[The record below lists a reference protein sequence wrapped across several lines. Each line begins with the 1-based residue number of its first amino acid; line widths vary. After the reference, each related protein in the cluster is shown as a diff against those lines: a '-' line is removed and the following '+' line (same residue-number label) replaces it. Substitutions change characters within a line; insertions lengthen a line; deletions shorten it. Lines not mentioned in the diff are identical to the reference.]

1 MNKKNDNWLRDTR
14 KEVTYY
20 DTLSKEECVNKA
32 LEQDK
37 KISSIVNFT
46 AKWINNMKL
55 QYDFI
60 LSNEF
65 VKELEEQNLVIAF
78 GQSNDCI
85 TFMGAIQQDLVKYE
99 GGDIYLSFEN
109 ELTFDFNKTFEIQYP
124 FEKNAIL
131 DITKNNNSMAKMKA
145 IYKKEGN
152 PTWKIESIITHKKIY
167 IWDDTDVYC
176 EGIVFNISDLK

>member
-1 MNKKNDNWLRDTR
+1 MNKENENWGNEAPKKITNC
-14 KEVTYY
+14 
-20 DTLSKEECVNKA
+20 DTLSKEECINIA
-32 LEQDK
+32 MEHDK

-78 GQSNDCI
+78 GQSNDCV
-85 TFMGAIQQDLVKYE
+85 TFMGALQKDLVKYQ
-99 GGDIYLSFEN
+99 GGDIYLNIEN
-109 ELTFDFNKTFEIQYP
+109 HLTFDSHETIRFGGSPP
-124 FEKNAIL
+124 FFPCNIPNGLPKI
-131 DITKNNNSMAKMKA
+131 KA
-145 IYKKEGN
+145 IFKKEGF
-152 PTWKIESIITHKKIY
+152 PVWKIESVLPHRKIY

-176 EGIVFNISDLK
+176 EGIVFNLSDLK

>member
-1 MNKKNDNWLRDTR
+1 MNNENEFDN
-14 KEVTYY
+14 VSNY
-20 DTLSKEECVNKA
+20 DTLSNEECVNKG

-60 LSNEF
+60 LSYEM

-78 GQSNDCI
+78 GQSNDCV
-85 TFMGAIQQDLVKYE
+85 TFMGAIQKDLVVFE
-99 GGDIYLSFEN
+99 GGNIYLTKEN
-109 ELTFDFNKTFEIQYP
+109 EPTFNSHEIGSPFYP
-124 FEKNAIL
+124 CNIPNGLPK
-131 DITKNNNSMAKMKA
+131 AKA
-145 IYKKEGN
+145 FYKKEGN
-152 PTWKIESIITHKKIY
+152 PTWKIESTIPYKKIY

-176 EGIVFNISDLK
+176 EGIVFNINDLK